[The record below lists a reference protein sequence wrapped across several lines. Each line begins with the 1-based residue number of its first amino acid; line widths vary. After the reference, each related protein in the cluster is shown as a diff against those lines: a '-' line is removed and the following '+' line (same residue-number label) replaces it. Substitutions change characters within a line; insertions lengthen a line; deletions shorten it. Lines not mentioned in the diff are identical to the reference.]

1 MNKGSISGENRGFD
15 RRAFPVEG
23 APIERN
29 VNDIFEVQIN
39 WVGSHCVGEPI
50 ERLLM
55 RSLEFSEDSYDF
67 VNSRLVHQTARSPDD
82 QTNVFVKLDVWWK
95 LYVIHF
101 IDLTQLPRS
110 VASGISSSSGTPSHC
125 AASLR
130 SWNTRTL
137 IEEP

>member
-1 MNKGSISGENRGFD
+1 MNKSSIGGENRRFD
-15 RRAFPVEG
+15 RREFAVEG

-29 VNDIFEVQIN
+29 VNNIFEVQIDCI
-39 WVGSHCVGEPI
+39 GSHRVGESI
-50 ERLLM
+50 ERLLQHG
-55 RSLEFSEDSYDF
+55 LKFSENGYDLIK
-67 VNSRLVHQTARSPDD
+67 SRLVHQTARSPDD

-110 VASGISSSSGTPSHC
+110 VTSGISSASGTPSHC